1 VVLTGE
7 WVELM
12 VSYPV
17 ALLGR
22 NSVNLLTPTL
32 CPLSSRNL
40 VYVHNRMF
48 SNKF

>member
-1 VVLTGE
+1 MVLTGE

-12 VSYPV
+12 ASYPV
-17 ALLGR
+17 ALLGK

-32 CPLSSRNL
+32 YPLSTRNL

-48 SNKF
+48 SN